1 MYNEFDPFL
10 SIDNPNPVLFIAA
23 ITVKEILTVPE
34 VEMKKLLLL
43 GRFVTLTVMI
53 TLPLMLTAC
62 GPDPSVQVTTPDST
76 MLLTAPGP
84 NPMIN
89 QPDALG
95 RVARA
100 GAGLWH
106 GIIAPVTLVFSFFD
120 SDIHMYEVHNAGSEY
135 DLGFLLGVTLIISLL
150 GLFIRL
156 RR

>member
-1 MYNEFDPFL
+1 
-10 SIDNPNPVLFIAA
+10 
-23 ITVKEILTVPE
+23 
-34 VEMKKLLLL
+34 MKKLLPL
-43 GRFVTLTVMI
+43 GLCLIISVVLA
-53 TLPLMLTAC
+53 AC
-62 GPDPSVQVTTPDST
+62 GSSTSVEVTTPDAT
-76 MLLTAPGP
+76 MMLTAPGP

-106 GIIAPVTLVFSFFD
+106 GIIAPITLVLSFFN

-135 DLGFLLGVTLIISLL
+135 DIGFLLGVAIIISVL